1 MDRRSQ
7 QKHIRAAR
15 EWLGRAED
23 SLAQEN
29 DVQGD
34 LKLMLAKAELAHV
47 GQCPRSLK
55 LAILLRRILA
65 LLVAIGLAA
74 VIVWEPTAS
83 EPEVELP
90 LNPAPEVNS
99 PMTAVQDVPI
109 SESQPEPPQNNA
121 VTETPVESPPQAFEA
136 APAAQEDHVVEKP
149 DSPIME
155 KKTLPDAAKQQLMES
170 AGKILRQ

>member
-55 LAILLRRILA
+55 LAIWLRRIAA
-65 LLVAIGLAA
+65 LLVAIGLATA
-74 VIVWEPTAS
+74 ILWEPTAL

-90 LNPAPEVNS
+90 LNPVPEVSNQT
-99 PMTAVQDVPI
+99 TAVQDIPV
-109 SESQPEPPQNNA
+109 SESQPEPLQNNTG
-121 VTETPVESPPQAFEA
+121 VENPVESPPQSFESA
-136 APAAQEDHVVEKP
+136 SAVQEKQVVEKP

-155 KKTLPDAAKQQLMES
+155 KKVLPDAEKQQLMES